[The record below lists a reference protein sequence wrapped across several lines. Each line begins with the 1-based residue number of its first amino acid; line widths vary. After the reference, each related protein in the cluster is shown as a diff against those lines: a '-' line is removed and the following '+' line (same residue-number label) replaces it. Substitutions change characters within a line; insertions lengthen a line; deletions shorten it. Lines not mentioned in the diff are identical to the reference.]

1 MIVFLNSLFI
11 FVSVMFFA
19 GRLYEVLN
27 LLEEGTYFL
36 VRKGIV
42 TTPLMIA
49 IVVLISVCCG
59 VLVISDRKPQAKKL
73 KVPV

>member
-49 IVVLISVCCG
+49 IVVLISV
-59 VLVISDRKPQAKKL
+59 
-73 KVPV
+73 